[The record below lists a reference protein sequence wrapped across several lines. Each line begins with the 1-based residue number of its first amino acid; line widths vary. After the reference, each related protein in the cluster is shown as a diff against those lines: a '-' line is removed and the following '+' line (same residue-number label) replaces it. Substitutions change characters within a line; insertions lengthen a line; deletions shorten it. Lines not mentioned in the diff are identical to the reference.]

1 MAYAPDFLLHE
12 VWVRRKIARRSGI
25 NIMNPRVAI
34 IIPIFN
40 EEALLSELLRQLGE
54 VLSEVRD
61 YETEVLLVDDGSA
74 DASHD
79 IMETEAKSRP
89 WLSYIRL
96 SRNFGHQAAISAGI
110 AEADADAYILMDGDL
125 QDPPVLIPDL
135 LQAWKDGAKVVLAER
150 TSRKETPLRLFLMNL
165 YHRYSGLFSDFKMP
179 SNTGLY
185 CLLSAEAM
193 DAVRSMKE
201 RNRYFPGLRE
211 WIGFKT
217 SRVYYDRDERFAGE
231 PKQNYRRLIHLAL
244 DSIFCYSYLP
254 LRMVTYVGTFIS
266 FAGFALALFFTAR
279 RLLGIEV
286 AAMGFTT
293 IIVLMTVLGGFQLI
307 ALGIFGEYLARAYDE
322 TKGRPLFI
330 IEKRSN
336 KPRSNR

>member
-1 MAYAPDFLLHE
+1 MVQFLFVLPYRAYSIYFM
-12 VWVRRKIARRSGI
+12 KS
-25 NIMNPRVAI
+25 RVEI
-34 IIPIFN
+34 IIPVFN
-40 EEALLSELLRQLGE
+40 EADILEKLVDQLKSVIERVDDFSLS
-54 VLSEVRD
+54 
-61 YETEVLLVDDGSA
+61 VLLVDDGSFDSSPSLMGA
-74 DASHD
+74 LAAQYD
-79 IMETEAKSRP
+79 
-89 WLSYIRL
+89 WLRYVRL

-125 QDPPVLIPDL
+125 QDPPCLIPEML
-135 LQAWKDGAKVVLAER
+135 KAWSEGAEVVLAER
-150 TSRKETPLRLFLMNL
+150 RSRRETPLRLFLINM
-165 YHRYSGLFSDFKMP
+165 YHRLAGILSDQKMP

-185 CLLSAEAM
+185 SLLSAKAM

-211 WIGFKT
+211 WIGFET
-217 SRVYYDRDERFAGE
+217 SRVYYDRDERFAGK

-254 LRMVTYVGTFIS
+254 LRMVTYIGTFIS
-266 FAGFALALFFTAR
+266 SVGFALALFFTAK

-286 AAMGFTT
+286 AELGFTT

-330 IEKRSN
+330 IETRS
-336 KPRSNR
+336 PRTR

>member
-1 MAYAPDFLLHE
+1 M
-12 VWVRRKIARRSGI
+12 KS
-25 NIMNPRVAI
+25 RVEI

-40 EEALLSELLRQLGE
+40 EEEILEELVDQLQS
-54 VLSEVRD
+54 VLERIENFVCS
-61 YETEVLLVDDGSA
+61 VLLVDDGSR
-74 DASHD
+74 DKSPV
-79 IMETEAKSRP
+79 IMEAAAGRHD
-89 WLSYIRL
+89 WLRFVRL

-125 QDPPVLIPDL
+125 QDPPSLIPEL
-135 LQAWKDGAKVVLAER
+135 LKAWTDGADVVLAER
-150 TSRKETPLRLFLMNL
+150 KSRKETPLRLFLMNM
-165 YHRYSGLFSDFKMP
+165 YHRYSGLFSDFRMP

-217 SRVYYDRDERFAGE
+217 SRVFYDRDQRFAGE

-330 IEKRSN
+330 IEKRSER
-336 KPRSNR
+336 PRQ

>member
-1 MAYAPDFLLHE
+1 M
-12 VWVRRKIARRSGI
+12 KS
-25 NIMNPRVAI
+25 RVEI

-40 EEALLSELLRQLGE
+40 EEDILEELLGQLKS
-54 VLSEVRD
+54 VLENIED
-61 YETEVLLVDDGSA
+61 YACSVLLVDDGSRDQSPA
-74 DASHD
+74 
-79 IMETEAKSRP
+79 IMEAAAERYD
-89 WLSYIRL
+89 WLRFVRL

-110 AEADADAYILMDGDL
+110 AEADAEAYILMDGDL
-125 QDPPVLIPDL
+125 QDPPSLIPNL
-135 LQAWKDGAKVVLAER
+135 LKAWSEGAEVVLAER
-150 TSRKETPLRLFLMNL
+150 TSRKETPLRLLLMNL
-165 YHRYSGLFSDFKMP
+165 YHRYSRWFSDSKMP
-179 SNTGLY
+179 TNTGLF
-185 CLLSAEAM
+185 CLLSAKAM

-211 WIGFKT
+211 WVGFET

-266 FAGFALALFFTAR
+266 FFGFALALFFIAR

-286 AAMGFTT
+286 AQFGFTT

-330 IEKRSN
+330 IEKRSGRG
-336 KPRSNR
+336 KE

>member
-1 MAYAPDFLLHE
+1 M
-12 VWVRRKIARRSGI
+12 
-25 NIMNPRVAI
+25 RVAYSLKFGFAILEEAHFIYHMKSRVEI
-34 IIPIFN
+34 IIPIYN
-40 EEALLSELLRQLGE
+40 EEDLLDELISQLKS
-54 VLSEVRD
+54 VLESLED
-61 YETEVLLVDDGSA
+61 YSCSVLLVDDGSH
-74 DASHD
+74 DRSPD
-79 IMETEAKSRP
+79 IMALAAERYG
-89 WLSYIRL
+89 WLRFVRL

-110 AEADADAYILMDGDL
+110 AEAEADAYILMDGDL
-125 QDPPVLIPDL
+125 QDPPALIPEL
-135 LQAWKDGAKVVLAER
+135 IKAWTVGAEVVLAER

-165 YHRYSGLFSDFKMP
+165 YHRYSGLLSDFKMP

-185 CLLSAEAM
+185 SLLSAEAM
-193 DAVRSMKE
+193 AAVRSMKE

-217 SRVYYDRDERFAGE
+217 SRVYYDRDERYAGE

-266 FAGFALALFFTAR
+266 FVGFALALFFTAR

-286 AAMGFTT
+286 AQLGFTT

-330 IEKRSN
+330 IEKRSGR
-336 KPRSNR
+336 PRE

>member
-1 MAYAPDFLLHE
+1 M
-12 VWVRRKIARRSGI
+12 KS
-25 NIMNPRVAI
+25 RVEI

-40 EEALLSELLRQLGE
+40 EEDILEELADQLKSAIERVDDFSLS
-54 VLSEVRD
+54 
-61 YETEVLLVDDGSA
+61 VLLVDDGSA
-74 DASHD
+74 DQSYA
-79 IMETEAKSRP
+79 IMEALAIRYD
-89 WLSYIRL
+89 WLGYVRL

-110 AEADADAYILMDGDL
+110 AEADGDAYILMDGDL
-125 QDPPVLIPDL
+125 QDPPALIPEL
-135 LQAWKDGAKVVLAER
+135 LQAWSAGAEVVLAER
-150 TSRKETPLRLFLMNL
+150 TSRRETPLRLFLINM
-165 YHRYSGLFSDFKMP
+165 YHRYVGLLSDFRMP

-185 CLLSAEAM
+185 CLLSAKAM

-217 SRVYYDRDERFAGE
+217 RRVYYDRDERFAGQ
-231 PKQNYRRLIHLAL
+231 PKQSYRRLIHLAL
-244 DSIFCYSYLP
+244 DSIFCYSYFP

-266 FAGFALALFFTAR
+266 FVGFALALFFTAR

-330 IEKRSN
+330 IEKKSDRSE
-336 KPRSNR
+336 R